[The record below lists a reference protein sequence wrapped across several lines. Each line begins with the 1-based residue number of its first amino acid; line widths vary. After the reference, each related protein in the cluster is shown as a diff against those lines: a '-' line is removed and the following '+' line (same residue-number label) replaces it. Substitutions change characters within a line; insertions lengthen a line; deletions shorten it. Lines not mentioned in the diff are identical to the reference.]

1 MKLSIVT
8 SLYNSSSYIKE
19 FHDRIV
25 QQAFQITSEFE
36 IVFVN
41 DGSPDSSLAFALD
54 LASNNSN
61 IKVIDLPKN
70 YGHHRAMMIGLEHS
84 AGEYV
89 YLTDVDLEEPPE
101 SLTLFWNEIK
111 NDVEMDVVYGIT
123 KSKKRPLIRGFL
135 SNSFYTLFN
144 YFTDTPISPDHMV
157 SRLMRRQY
165 VDALL
170 QHPERELFIAALWLH
185 VGFNQKGVET
195 LKDYN
200 GDSSYTLVK
209 RLRLAVN
216 ALTAFSSKPLIYIFY
231 LGMTIT
237 ALAVMASFYILM
249 KKIFS
254 DDVLQGWTT
263 IVLAIYL
270 MGGVTVFSLGIIG
283 IYISKIYTE
292 VKSRPVNLVRRVYQ
306 YDNTG
311 SLIKKDKI
319 K

>member
-8 SLYNSSSYIKE
+8 TLYNSSSYIKE
-19 FHDRIV
+19 FHERIV
-25 QQAFQITSEFE
+25 QQACQITPEYE
-36 IVFVN
+36 IVLVN
-41 DGSPDSSLAFALD
+41 DGSPDSSLASALD
-54 LASNNSN
+54 LASNHPNV
-61 IKVIDLPKN
+61 KVIDLPKN

-84 AGEYV
+84 VGEYV

-101 SLTLFWNEIK
+101 SLTLFWNEI
-111 NDVEMDVVYGIT
+111 NSDVEMDVIYGIT
-123 KSKKRPLIRGFL
+123 KSKKRPLLRGFL

-185 VGFNQKGVET
+185 VGFNQKGIET
-195 LKDYN
+195 LKDFN

-209 RLRLAVN
+209 RIKLAVN

-237 ALAVMASFYILM
+237 ALAVIASFFILV
-249 KKIFS
+249 KKFFY

-306 YDNTG
+306 YDNSG
-311 SLIKKDKI
+311 SLLKTKNKI
-319 K
+319 